1 MQRGDNNA
9 MRKVNDMEENA
20 DRLQV
25 KFIESNIRGSSLR
38 GFRKTQNGVRT
49 EASCDG
55 FVGFQVRKREN
66 RTYSPLSVSARRI
79 PQIRA
84 RGNRAGFGMMFA
96 IIITILVATLGVLAV
111 KFSTQTLNTTTNE
124 YIAIQLDLYLN
135 STAELAILYVQ
146 RNGFVCEEGVD
157 CNLGKG
163 GNTGK
168 RADVKASI
176 EKYIS
181 YGANN
186 EYAFKYKITPLDN
199 YDRFDTSVYQD
210 VANDANCEET
220 KGSLRCFK
228 EETKNAF
235 VLDIS
240 GSVANPITHQTLR
253 VTKRQIIKP

>member
-1 MQRGDNNA
+1 
-9 MRKVNDMEENA
+9 MRKIMLENMEKNFA
-20 DRLQV
+20 VSQ
-25 KFIESNIRGSSLR
+25 IQSESTRGSSLR
-38 GFRKTQNGVRT
+38 GFR
-49 EASCDG
+49 G
-55 FVGFQVRKREN
+55 FSSTKQGN
-66 RTYSPLSVSARRI
+66 RTNRSLTKLSAQNPAKAPKIQRETMTN
-79 PQIRA
+79 A
-84 RGNRAGFGMMFA
+84 RAGFGMMFA

-168 RADVKASI
+168 RANVKASI

-210 VANDANCEET
+210 VANDTNCEET

-240 GSVANPITHQTLR
+240 GSVTNPITHQTLR